1 VLIVLETLR
10 EEERK
15 RQRETVCVCVCVCV
29 FFFVGVFGTRYHFFF
44 AGRKEV
50 CSAENAGADAASAT
64 ATMWSNCTCI

>member
-1 VLIVLETLR
+1 MLIVLETLR

-15 RQRETVCVCVCVCV
+15 RQRDRDRVCVCVRFLLLFLGLV
-29 FFFVGVFGTRYHFFF
+29 TTFF

-50 CSAENAGADAASAT
+50 CSAENAGADAVSAT

>member
-10 EEERK
+10 EEERE
-15 RQRETVCVCVCVCV
+15 RERESVCVCSCRWC
-29 FFFVGVFGTRYHFFF
+29 FWDSLPLFF

-50 CSAENAGADAASAT
+50 CSAENAGADAVSAT